1 MRFRKIVEN
10 ILEEA
15 EKKKKDKEYKS
26 KKIFDKDSG
35 YNISLDEEYYY
46 DLIKKKWPDTER
58 SQTFDDFRNP
68 VKYVIG
74 DYDIVWVKN
83 YDDFCKYINENG
95 LADIICF
102 DHDLGEE
109 KAGYDCAKFVVNYCQ
124 KQNLDIPDYDI
135 QSSNNVGKDNIRSL
149 LNNWHK
155 VFKESN

>member
-1 MRFRKIVEN
+1 MKN
-10 ILEEA
+10 NM
-15 EKKKKDKEYKS
+15 KKLLW
-26 KKIFDKDSG
+26 I
-35 YNISLDEEYYY
+35 
-46 DLIKKKWPDTER
+46 
-58 SQTFDDFRNP
+58 DDFRNP

-95 LADIICF
+95 LPDIICF

-109 KAGYDCAKFVVNYCQ
+109 KSGYDCAKFVVNYCQ
-124 KQNLDIPDYDI
+124 KHNLDIPDYDI
-135 QSSNNVGKDNIRSL
+135 QSSNSVGKDNIRSL

>member
-1 MRFRKIVEN
+1 MKN
-10 ILEEA
+10 NM
-15 EKKKKDKEYKS
+15 KKLLW
-26 KKIFDKDSG
+26 I
-35 YNISLDEEYYY
+35 
-46 DLIKKKWPDTER
+46 
-58 SQTFDDFRNP
+58 DDFRNP

-95 LADIICF
+95 LPDIICF

-109 KAGYDCAKFVVNYCQ
+109 KSGYDCAKFVVNYCQ

-135 QSSNNVGKDNIRSL
+135 QSYNNVGKDNIRSL

>member
-1 MRFRKIVEN
+1 MKN
-10 ILEEA
+10 NM
-15 EKKKKDKEYKS
+15 KKLLW
-26 KKIFDKDSG
+26 I
-35 YNISLDEEYYY
+35 
-46 DLIKKKWPDTER
+46 
-58 SQTFDDFRNP
+58 DDFRNP

-95 LADIICF
+95 LPDIICF

-109 KAGYDCAKFVVNYCQ
+109 KSGHDCAKFVINYCQ
-124 KQNLDIPDYDI
+124 KHNLDIPDYDI